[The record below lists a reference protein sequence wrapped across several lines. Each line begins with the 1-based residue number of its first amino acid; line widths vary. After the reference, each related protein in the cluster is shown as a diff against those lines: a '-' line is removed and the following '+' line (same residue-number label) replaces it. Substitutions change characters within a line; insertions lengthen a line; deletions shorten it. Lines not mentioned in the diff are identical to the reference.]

1 MASQSLPIIVPTL
14 VLPEVAGAIGRTR
27 GNPAQAQAFA
37 IALGKL
43 PTVTL
48 MPLDQP
54 LAQQSLMLAAQ
65 HGLRGADA
73 VYAGVAAQTNC
84 ILITLDN
91 EQLTRLANIVIAQTL
106 ATALAT
112 LM

>member
-1 MASQSLPIIVPTL
+1 
-14 VLPEVAGAIGRTR
+14 
-27 GNPAQAQAFA
+27 
-37 IALGKL
+37 
-43 PTVTL
+43 
-48 MPLDQP
+48 
-54 LAQQSLMLAAQ
+54 MLAAQ